1 MPGDAGHESS
11 RRVVHVIDDD
21 DAVRRAIAL
30 LLRSARIPTE
40 THVSGMGF
48 LEALAKGGDDQIG
61 CVLVDVRMP
70 GLNGVELLH
79 RLQEQG
85 FRRPVI
91 VMTAHGDV
99 PTAIRAMKAGAADF
113 LEKPFSRTVLLTA
126 IRTALETPGAAEAA
140 PPRLPADTAAAAE
153 AGARIAALPPR
164 ERQVLDLLLAGK
176 SNKAIAQELDLSPR
190 TVETHRARLMT
201 RLGVASLAEAVRF
214 AILAELGGYSEKDRD
229 A

>member
-1 MPGDAGHESS
+1 MA
-11 RRVVHVIDDD
+11 
-21 DAVRRAIAL
+21 
-30 LLRSARIPTE
+30 
-40 THVSGMGF
+40 F
-48 LEALAKGGDDQIG
+48 LEALAKGGDDSIG
-61 CVLVDVRMP
+61 CVLADVRMP
-70 GLNGVELLH
+70 GLDGVELLH

-85 FRRPVI
+85 FRRSVI

-113 LEKPFSRTVLLTA
+113 IEKPFSRAVLLTA
-126 IRTALETPGAAEAA
+126 IGTALEAREAAEAA
-140 PPRLPADTAAAAE
+140 PPRLATYAAAAAE
-153 AGARIAALPPR
+153 AGARIATLPPR

-176 SNKAIAQELDLSPR
+176 SNKAIAQELGLSPR

-214 AILAELGGYSEKDRD
+214 AILAEFSERNGKDEK